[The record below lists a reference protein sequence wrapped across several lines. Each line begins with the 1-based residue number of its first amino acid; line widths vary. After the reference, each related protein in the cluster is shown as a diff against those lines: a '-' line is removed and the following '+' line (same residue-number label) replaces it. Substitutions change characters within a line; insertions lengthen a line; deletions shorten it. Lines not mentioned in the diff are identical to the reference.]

1 MRLVGLSTDRDLIDM
16 LSVDIQL
23 TFHKP
28 FALDL
33 KSCAT
38 DGINRYACTAY
49 EHHPRPPQI
58 SFRTVIGLRVFV
70 VRLFDFL
77 FAPRNTHTHTHE
89 IQSISGSRCSRV
101 LFTLSPITVMCTVS
115 TGAIRFVTTA
125 QTTTEQTFLAMIGA
139 NYTTSS
145 HTHKHGRINIEQ
157 QKPLFSLLHI

>member
-77 FAPRNTHTHTHE
+77 FAPRNTHTHTRD
-89 IQSISGSRCSRV
+89 SIDFG
-101 LFTLSPITVMCTVS
+101 FTLFS
-115 TGAIRFVTTA
+115 RFVY
-125 QTTTEQTFLAMIGA
+125 LVS
-139 NYTTSS
+139 N
-145 HTHKHGRINIEQ
+145 HGDV
-157 QKPLFSLLHI
+157 HC